1 MSNAILI
8 TIIILVAVI
17 AILYFIL
24 KTTMEKLSLSRMK
37 NTEYEYAIKELE
49 KENSALRDGLN
60 LKTKME
66 KETNEKID
74 SLHDGDTVANAING
88 LSKHSGGNG

>member
-17 AILYFIL
+17 TILYFIL

-37 NTEYEYAIKELE
+37 NTEYEYAIKELK

-60 LKTKME
+60 LKAKLE
-66 KETNEKID
+66 KEANEKID
-74 SLHDGDTVANAING
+74 SLHTGD
-88 LSKHSGGNG
+88 LSADDILPK

>member
-8 TIIILVAVI
+8 TIIILLALVLVLFLA
-17 AILYFIL
+17 L
-24 KTTMEKLSLSRMK
+24 KTALEKLSLSRMK
-37 NTEYEYAIKELE
+37 NTEYEYAIKGLK

-60 LKTKME
+60 LKAKME

-74 SLHDGDTVANAING
+74 SLHTGDTVANAING
-88 LSKHSGGNG
+88 LSKHSGDNG

>member
-37 NTEYEYAIKELE
+37 NTEYEYAIKELK
-49 KENSALRDGLN
+49 KENSALKDGLN
-60 LKTKME
+60 LKAKME

-74 SLHDGDTVANAING
+74 FLHTGDTVANAING
-88 LSKHSGGNG
+88 LSKHSGDNG

>member
-8 TIIILVAVI
+8 TIISLVAVI

-37 NTEYEYAIKELE
+37 NTEYEYAIKELK
-49 KENSALRDGLN
+49 KENSALKDGLN
-60 LKTKME
+60 LKAKLE

-74 SLHDGDTVANAING
+74 SLHTGDTVANAING
-88 LSKHSGGNG
+88 LSKHSGDNG